1 MTNYSAR
8 VLKGC
13 SLVGLAVGLVVGAM
27 AGTALT
33 AELQWDRNTEED
45 MKQYHVYICKVKGC
59 VASDIGADWMATI
72 PQVPATQPRVTWTI
86 PIGIDGGAT
95 VTAEDVAGN
104 TSKPAVPIN
113 FSTVPNLPP
122 AAPLNLQILP

>member
-1 MTNYSAR
+1 MRTFIILAASAF
-8 VLKGC
+8 
-13 SLVGLAVGLVVGAM
+13 
-27 AGTALT
+27 ALMVSPVFA
-33 AELQWDRNTEED
+33 AELSWDRNTEDD

-59 VASDIGADWMATI
+59 KASDIGADWMATI

-95 VTAEDVAGN
+95 VTAEDAAGN
-104 TSKPAVPIN
+104 ISDPAVPLN

-122 AAPLNLQILP
+122 VAPSGLQIRP